1 MWKPLLCFKFNW
13 RITWSFR
20 GGEHSTPS
28 SIQIHFKER
37 IAVTTCRK
45 HNFMHVKF
53 SPDRWMTCLMVNWMK
68 PKVSSRVCSSIKGN
82 SSIPTAWAQGA
93 LVTAV
98 LREIRQER
106 VCVKLN
112 QYALWMAKNTD
123 SRGLACMR
131 YPFDSVSS
139 NRVWCICFEA
149 IILQGLSYFTPN
161 DHIPHYRY
169 HKAK

>member
-1 MWKPLLCFKFNW
+1 MSRTNSPEFHFKALLHFAVVMWKLLLCFKFNW
-13 RITWSFR
+13 RITWSFT

-28 SIQIHFKER
+28 SMPIHFKER

-45 HNFMHVKF
+45 HNIIHVKF
-53 SPDRWMTCLMVNWMK
+53 SPDRWMTCLTVNWMK
-68 PKVSSRVCSSIKGN
+68 PKVTSRVCSSIKSN

-98 LREIRQER
+98 LREIRQ

-123 SRGLACMR
+123 GRGLACMR
-131 YPFDSVSS
+131 CLSDSVSS
-139 NRVWCICFEA
+139 NRVQRICFMR
-149 IILQGLSYFTPN
+149 Q
-161 DHIPHYRY
+161 
-169 HKAK
+169 